1 MLTQAQIAENRRRAI
16 EFAQKRASENM
27 RLLTDTE
34 LMIGK
39 HTGKMPI
46 PQAIYG
52 NAIARVECADP
63 DAITGHDLHALWL
76 ENGKC
81 SRMKLKEML
90 GGRSHSETAAHFLQ
104 RRVRN
109 LFEEWPTWEYDTACQ
124 RRPLAN
130 GVDPNIIA
138 REIADGVPKLALC
151 KKYNVNGKVINQ
163 LLMLAEKGL
172 PNDGHHIQSL

>member
-1 MLTQAQIAENRRRAI
+1 MLTPEQIVENRRKAI
-16 EFAQKRASENM
+16 EAAHKRATENM

-34 LMIGK
+34 LTIGTK
-39 HTGKMPI
+39 IGKMPI

-52 NAIARVECADP
+52 NAIAITECVDP
-63 DAITGHDLHALWL
+63 DAITGHDLHRLWI

-90 GGRSHSETAAHFLQ
+90 GGRSHTETAAQFLQ

-124 RRPLAN
+124 RRPLAK

-138 REIADGVPKLALC
+138 REFADGVPKLALC

-172 PNDGHHIQSL
+172 PNDGHHIQYL

>member
-1 MLTQAQIAENRRRAI
+1 MITQAQIAENRRRAI
-16 EFAQKRASENM
+16 EFAKKRASENM
-27 RLLTDTE
+27 RLLTDNE
-34 LMIGK
+34 LEKGTR
-39 HTGKMPI
+39 TGKMPI

-52 NAIARVECADP
+52 NAVAIIECRAA

-109 LFEEWPTWEYDTACQ
+109 LFEEWPTWVYDTACQ

-130 GVDPNIIA
+130 GIDPKIIA
-138 REIADGVPKLALC
+138 QEFAGGASKPYLC
-151 KKYNVNGKVINQ
+151 KKYKVNGTVINQ
-163 LLMLAEKGL
+163 LLTLAEKGL
-172 PNDGHHIQSL
+172 PNDGRHIESL